1 MPPNQPSLKLT
12 ELMAGLN
19 AQAAALSSSLAL
31 GDEQAL
37 EVMAKA
43 SQTLRQS
50 AMELMQLTQRQK
62 LSRIERAELQSQLIN
77 LSTLLATQRTA
88 LMRRM
93 AFVER
98 AVQTLMPQQARG
110 ATYQPGASA
119 AYSGRAQSGRL
130 GKTSA

>member
-1 MPPNQPSLKLT
+1 
-12 ELMAGLN
+12 MA
-19 AQAAALSSSLAL
+19 Q
-31 GDEQAL
+31 
-37 EVMAKA
+37 A

-62 LSRIERAELQSQLIN
+62 LSPKERAELQSQLIN

>member
-1 MPPNQPSLKLT
+1 MPPNQPSLKLP
-12 ELMAGLN
+12 ELLAGLN
-19 AQAAALSSSLAL
+19 EQAAALGSSLAL

-37 EVMAKA
+37 ELMAQA

-62 LSRIERAELQSQLIN
+62 LSPKDRAELQNHLLN

-98 AVQTLMPQQARG
+98 AVQTLMPHQARG
-110 ATYQPGASA
+110 NTYQPGASA

-130 GKTSA
+130 GETSA

>member
-1 MPPNQPSLKLT
+1 MPPNQTSLQLT

-19 AQAAALSSSLAL
+19 AHAAALGSSLAL
-31 GDEQAL
+31 GDEPAL
-37 EVMAKA
+37 EVMAQA

-50 AMELMQLTQRQK
+50 AMELMQITQRQK
-62 LSRIERAELQSQLIN
+62 LSPKERAELQSQLMS

-98 AVQTLMPQQARG
+98 AVQTLMPHQVRG
-110 ATYQPGASA
+110 TTYQPGASA

-130 GKTSA
+130 GDSSA

>member
-1 MPPNQPSLKLT
+1 MPSNQITHKLT

-19 AQAAALSSSLAL
+19 AQAAALGSSLAL

-37 EVMAKA
+37 EVMAHS

-62 LSRIERAELQSQLIN
+62 LSPKERSELQSQLID

-110 ATYQPGASA
+110 TTYQPGASA

-130 GKTSA
+130 GDTSA

>member
-1 MPPNQPSLKLT
+1 MPPNQHSLKLI
-12 ELMAGLN
+12 ELLAGLN
-19 AQAAALSSSLAL
+19 AQAAALGSSLAL

-37 EVMAKA
+37 EVMAQA

-62 LSRIERAELQSQLIN
+62 LSPIERAELQSQLMNI
-77 LSTLLATQRTA
+77 STLLATQRTA

-110 ATYQPGASA
+110 TTYQPGASA

>member
-1 MPPNQPSLKLT
+1 MPPNKPALKLS

-19 AQAAALSSSLAL
+19 AQAAALGSSLAL

-37 EVMAKA
+37 EVMAQA

-62 LSRIERAELQSQLIN
+62 FSPKERAELQSQLMN
-77 LSTLLATQRTA
+77 LSTLLATQRTT
-88 LMRRM
+88 LMQRM

-98 AVQTLMPQQARG
+98 AVQTLVPHQVRG
-110 ATYQPGASA
+110 TTYQPGASA

-130 GKTSA
+130 GDTSA

>member
-1 MPPNQPSLKLT
+1 MPPNQPSLNLI
-12 ELMAGLN
+12 ELMAALN
-19 AQAAALSSSLAL
+19 AQAAALGSSLAL

-37 EVMAKA
+37 EVMAQA

-50 AMELMQLTQRQK
+50 AMELMQITQRQK
-62 LSRIERAELQSQLIN
+62 LSPKERAELQSQLIN
-77 LSTLLATQRTA
+77 LSILLATQRTT

-98 AVQTLMPQQARG
+98 AVPTLMPQQARG
-110 ATYQPGASA
+110 TTYQPGASA

-130 GKTSA
+130 GDTSA

>member
-1 MPPNQPSLKLT
+1 MPPNQPSLKLP
-12 ELMAGLN
+12 ELLAGLN
-19 AQAAALSSSLAL
+19 AQAAALGASLAL

-37 EVMAKA
+37 EVMAQA

-62 LSRIERAELQSQLIN
+62 LSPKERAELQSQLMN
-77 LSTLLATQRTA
+77 LSTLLTTQRTA

-98 AVQTLMPQQARG
+98 AVQTLMPHQARG
-110 ATYQPGASA
+110 TTYQPGASA

-130 GKTSA
+130 GDSSA

>member
-1 MPPNQPSLKLT
+1 MPPNQPFLKLP
-12 ELMAGLN
+12 ELLAGLN
-19 AQAAALSSSLAL
+19 AQAAALGSSLAL
-31 GDEQAL
+31 GNEQAL
-37 EVMAKA
+37 EVMAQA

-50 AMELMQLTQRQK
+50 AMELMQFTQRQK
-62 LSRIERAELQSQLIN
+62 LNPKERSELQSQLID

-98 AVQTLMPQQARG
+98 AVQTLMPHQARG
-110 ATYQPGASA
+110 TTYEPGASA

-130 GKTSA
+130 GDSSA

>member
-1 MPPNQPSLKLT
+1 MPPNQTSLQLT

-19 AQAAALSSSLAL
+19 AHAAALGSSLAL
-31 GDEQAL
+31 GDEPAL
-37 EVMAKA
+37 EVMAQA
-43 SQTLRQS
+43 SRTLRQS
-50 AMELMQLTQRQK
+50 AMELMQITQRQK
-62 LSRIERAELQSQLIN
+62 LSPKERAELQSQLMS

-98 AVQTLMPQQARG
+98 AVQTLMPQQVRG

-130 GKTSA
+130 GDTSA

>member
-1 MPPNQPSLKLT
+1 MPPNQLSPKLP
-12 ELMAGLN
+12 ELLAGLN
-19 AQAAALSSSLAL
+19 AHAAALGSSLAL

-37 EVMAKA
+37 EVMAQA

-62 LSRIERAELQSQLIN
+62 LSPKERAELQSQLMS

-98 AVQTLMPQQARG
+98 AVQTLMPHQARG
-110 ATYQPGASA
+110 TTYQPGASA

-130 GKTSA
+130 GDSSA

>member
-1 MPPNQPSLKLT
+1 MPPNQPSLKLP
-12 ELMAGLN
+12 ELLAGLN
-19 AQAAALSSSLAL
+19 AQAAALCASLAL

-37 EVMAKA
+37 EVIAQA

-50 AMELMQLTQRQK
+50 AVELMQLTQRQK
-62 LSRIERAELQSQLIN
+62 LSPKERAELQSQLMN

-93 AFVER
+93 AFVDR
-98 AVQTLMPQQARG
+98 AVQTLMPHQARG
-110 ATYQPGASA
+110 TTYQPGACA

-130 GKTSA
+130 GDSSA